1 MIKKPTNELMDA
13 LTRNSSIDGYLNKEK
28 EFLIDMSVSEMLGFL
43 LQEKNLQKSAVIK
56 KAQLN
61 EIYGYQILAGKR
73 MPSRDKL
80 IALAFGMELSLE
92 ETQQLLK
99 YAGFSTLSKIRPGQ
113 HYHLESPT
121 SSGCHPDQRVSVRPF
136 RSDSVGSCNTGFW
149 QSCHFRPT

>member
-43 LQEKNLQKSAVIK
+43 LQEKNLQKSPVIK

-99 YAGFSTLSKIRPGQ
+99 YAGFSPLYPKSDRDSIIIWSLLHHLDVIRTNECLFDHSVATL
-113 HYHLESPT
+113 
-121 SSGCHPDQRVSVRPF
+121 
-136 RSDSVGSCNTGFW
+136 
-149 QSCHFRPT
+149 